1 MTADWAMVIITAI
14 YAITTIA
21 ILCANISATN
31 AAKESNHELKRQF
44 DEMNRPIIETEIIYS
59 QRAFV
64 VIRFINHGSRTAYGF
79 RFSFSEDFVNSL
91 WPVYRRLITE
101 QYGKE
106 SIIGV
111 GQYYDV
117 FIGGNE
123 YVKSTEKL
131 PIIGEM
137 SYCYD
142 VTDGIIKKYDENI
155 NIDINNYMTIFSV
168 DSDEE
173 KLRGLL
179 KEQNDILSDIS
190 KELRAIN
197 KKWFVKN
204 SE

>member
-1 MTADWAMVIITAI
+1 MTAEWVMVIITAI
-14 YAITTIA
+14 YAIITLA
-21 ILCANISATN
+21 ILCANISTTN
-31 AAKESNHELKRQF
+31 ATKESNHELKRQF
-44 DEMNRPIIETEIIYS
+44 DEMNRPIIETEILYS

-64 VIRFINHGSRTAYGF
+64 VIRFINHGARTAYGF
-79 RFSFSEDFVNSL
+79 QFTFGEEFVNSL
-91 WPVYRRLITE
+91 QPVYRRLITD

-111 GQYYDV
+111 GQHYDV
-117 FIGGNE
+117 YIGGNE
-123 YVKSTEKL
+123 YIKLTEKL

-142 VTDGIIKKYDENI
+142 TTDGIIKKYVEKI

-179 KEQNDILSDIS
+179 KKQNDILSDIS
-190 KELRAIN
+190 KELEAIN
-197 KKWFVKN
+197 KTGLVKKR
-204 SE
+204 E